1 MPTTAQDWPLSVRM
15 LPTMPVAAANS
26 VCQNE
31 CAKTTVQPFWI
42 SSEPNVRPSAAGIP
56 NKEKKSTL
64 AAHTLLHLFFGCH
77 IQETTQFF
85 VQLLADLLLS
95 KQRSQSV

>member
-1 MPTTAQDWPLSVRM
+1 MPRAKCDHSHGGKAWTPAQHARAEAQI
-15 LPTMPVAAANS
+15 LPQRLDKRFPADRADDFLRNFGA
-26 VCQNE
+26 
-31 CAKTTVQPFWI
+31 
-42 SSEPNVRPSAAGIP
+42 SSLQTHSSKRI
-56 NKEKKSTL
+56 L

-95 KQRSQSV
+95 KQRSQSI